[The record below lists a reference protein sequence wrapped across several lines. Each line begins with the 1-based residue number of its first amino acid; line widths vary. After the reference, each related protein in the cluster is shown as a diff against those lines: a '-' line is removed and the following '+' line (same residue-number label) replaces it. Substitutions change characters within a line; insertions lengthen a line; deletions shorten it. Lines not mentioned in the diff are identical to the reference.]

1 MRQYLRLG
9 ERRYLHQGL
18 VLACLERTQCGLGQH
33 GLRGQHGLQL
43 LQRQWLSRDYG
54 KRGGRHHAW
63 RCQKD
68 VGPWPQVLW
77 NDKRWGARRSWMFSM
92 GPGPRL
98 RSQGQDRSMGWPQG
112 QLDPLYLSQRALGLP
127 QRALYQNRAVAQA
140 RNVLVQQESAVRRS
154 SRKHA
159 RLRCRGVPDEQRTP
173 PVLSPIAAPRC
184 TVVASC
190 GAGTGAGRGV
200 ALCWAARGD
209 WDRVVAAAE
218 GVVMFALP
226 LDSLGRICGC
236 FGWMS
241 RGAPE
246 VRGLGLAETTCA
258 TPGLDAGACCGATG
272 RGATV
277 AVALVVAGVDA
288 DDEGRL
294 WLREDTA
301 LGPVI
306 DHETETGTGAGSGD
320 AEGGRLL
327 AGEVRVEC
335 GEAPG
340 RPLLAPVA
348 GGGAAGGTVE
358 ELTSSCGEEEAET
371 SELVV
376 TETARATVSRAVAC
390 SACAC

>member
-1 MRQYLRLG
+1 MSS
-9 ERRYLHQGL
+9 GL
-18 VLACLERTQCGLGQH
+18 
-33 GLRGQHGLQL
+33 
-43 LQRQWLSRDYG
+43 
-54 KRGGRHHAW
+54 
-63 RCQKD
+63 
-68 VGPWPQVLW
+68 
-77 NDKRWGARRSWMFSM
+77 
-92 GPGPRL
+92 
-98 RSQGQDRSMGWPQG
+98 
-112 QLDPLYLSQRALGLP
+112 
-127 QRALYQNRAVAQA
+127 
-140 RNVLVQQESAVRRS
+140 
-154 SRKHA
+154 
-159 RLRCRGVPDEQRTP
+159 

-184 TVVASC
+184 TVVAGC

-294 WLREDTA
+294 WLREGTA
-301 LGPVI
+301 LGPVV

-320 AEGGRLL
+320 AECGRLL
-327 AGEVRVEC
+327 AGEERVEC

-376 TETARATVSRAVAC
+376 AETARATGLSVPEQL
-390 SACAC
+390 

>member
-18 VLACLERTQCGLGQH
+18 VLVCLERTQCGLGQH

-63 RCQKD
+63 QCQKD

-77 NDKRWGARRSWMFSM
+77 NDKRWGARRSWMFPM
-92 GPGPRL
+92 GPGPRMREL
-98 RSQGQDRSMGWPQG
+98 WVCPSVPGIRIGLWPRPG
-112 QLDPLYLSQRALGLP
+112 MYWF
-127 QRALYQNRAVAQA
+127 
-140 RNVLVQQESAVRRS
+140 
-154 SRKHA
+154 SRKVQCA
-159 RLRCRGVPDEQRTP
+159 GPAGNMPGCAAAGFPMSSGL

-184 TVVASC
+184 TVVAGC

-246 VRGLGLAETTCA
+246 VRGLGLAETTSA

-288 DDEGRL
+288 DDESRL
-294 WLREDTA
+294 WVREDTA

-306 DHETETGTGAGSGD
+306 DHETETGTGARSGD

-358 ELTSSCGEEEAET
+358 ELTSSCGEGGGQD
-371 SELVV
+371 V
-376 TETARATVSRAVAC
+376 
-390 SACAC
+390 